1 MSVNLLAICRNADG
15 FTLKRVKTTQPVQNI
30 LEGVFLGQETAFQQG
45 ITDEVDFD
53 GSWKPDDNE
62 LLRSPISAEMTA
74 IWDLSLQNITALND
88 LDAANF
94 LSEGVKATCVVAG
107 NDGGRRLLIQ
117 NFSSRQILGNSALAF
132 VYYGNT
138 FNQLTSPAFTL
149 GTSLSAVLTATQLKF
164 RSYNNVKMI
173 FDLANLYQEAT
184 DAQIDIFAAHG
195 SLYVADVNA
204 FKGFADQTLRKL
216 VNAVGKKAVL
226 DNFTPA
232 QIVAAAATATL
243 DILFENGRIVI
254 PQNKA
259 DAKKLMHFL
268 DEGFYRGPLS
278 GFQYITNS
286 KRRAN

>member
-1 MSVNLLAICRNADG
+1 MNLLAICRTANG
-15 FTLKRVKTTQPVQNI
+15 FTLKRVVTTQPVQNM
-30 LEGVFLGQETAFQQG
+30 LEGVFLAQETTFQNG

-53 GSWKPDDNE
+53 GSWKPDENE
-62 LLRSPISAEMTA
+62 LLRSAVSDEMTA
-74 IWDLSLQNITALND
+74 IWSLTQQNVTALD
-88 LDAANF
+88 ELDAPNF
-94 LSEGVKATCVVAG
+94 LSEGVRATCVVVG
-107 NDGGRRLLIQ
+107 NGASRRLLIQ
-117 NFSSRQILGNSALAF
+117 NFSSRQILGRTALAF
-132 VYYGNT
+132 VYDGNT

-149 GTSLSAVLTATQLKF
+149 ATNLSAVMTQTHLKF

-184 DAQIDIFAAHG
+184 NAQIDTFAGHA
-195 SLYVADVNA
+195 SLHVADVNG

-216 VNAVGKKAVL
+216 VNAISKKAVL

-232 QIVAAAATATL
+232 QIATAAAQATL
-243 DILFENGRIVI
+243 DVLLDNGRIVI

-278 GFQYITNS
+278 GVAYITNS
-286 KRRAN
+286 KRRAQ